1 MRRFFLFFS
10 GLFLVVSCNDEQLPK
25 PKGYLSL
32 SYPVSTYKYLELD
45 RPYTFEVSE
54 LAIVKDDRHHWLKI
68 QYPSLKASLDIT
80 YRPVEGNLK
89 ELLTE
94 SEKLVYSHVV
104 KAEEIVPKN
113 FENMNKRVFGSMQQI
128 TGNAASQIQ
137 FHVTD
142 STRHFIKGALYFYT
156 KPNYDSIL
164 PAVEHV
170 KKDIIRLVETLAWN

>member
-1 MRRFFLFFS
+1 MRKFFLFFS
-10 GLFLVVSCNDEQLPK
+10 SVLLVISCKDEELPK

-32 SYPVSTYKYLELD
+32 SYPERTYKYLELD

-54 LAIVKDDRHHWLKI
+54 LAVVKDERRNWLRI
-68 QYPSLKASLDIT
+68 QYPSLKASVDIT
-80 YRPVEGNLK
+80 YRSVQDNLK
-89 ELLTE
+89 ELLIE

-113 FENMNKRVFGSMQQI
+113 FENKSRRVFGSMHQI

-142 STRHFIKGALYFYT
+142 STNHFIKGALYFYT

-164 PAVEHV
+164 PAVAYV
-170 KKDIIRLVETLAWN
+170 KKDIIRLLETLKWD

>member
-1 MRRFFLFFS
+1 MRKFFIFFS
-10 GLFLVVSCNDEQLPK
+10 GAFLLLSCEDEQLPK
-25 PKGYLSL
+25 QKGYLSL
-32 SYPVSTYKYLELD
+32 NYPVATYGPLELE
-45 RPYTFEVSE
+45 RPYTFDVSKQ
-54 LAIVKDDRHHWLKI
+54 AIVKDDRLKWLKI

-80 YRPVEGNLK
+80 YRPVQGNLT
-89 ELLTE
+89 ELLIE

-104 KAEEIVPKN
+104 KAEEIVPRN
-113 FENMNKRVFGSMQQI
+113 FENSREHVFGSMHQI

-156 KPNYDSIL
+156 KPNYDSIF

-170 KKDIIRLVETLAWN
+170 KKDIIRLVETLTWN